1 MKEKEFTKDGD
12 FTIALMDWALLSLSY
27 CFRDLQYFKDVSYIQ
42 TFRKNTYFVSP
53 SINELFVSNEYF
65 VIE

>member
-1 MKEKEFTKDGD
+1 MRKKEFTKDGN

-27 CFRDLQYFKDVSYIQ
+27 CFHDLQYLKDVSYTEI
-42 TFRKNTYFVSP
+42 FKNAYFVSP
-53 SINELFVSNEYF
+53 SINELFASNEYF